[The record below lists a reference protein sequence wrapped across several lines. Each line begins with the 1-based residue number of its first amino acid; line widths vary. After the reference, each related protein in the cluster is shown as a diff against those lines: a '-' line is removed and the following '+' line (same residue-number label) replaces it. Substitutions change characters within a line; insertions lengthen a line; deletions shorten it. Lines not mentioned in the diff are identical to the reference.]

1 MSGGK
6 LEQDRA
12 SKLAGLREAGVDPF
26 GKRFPDAL
34 PVRSVVALA
43 PDEGEGETV
52 RTAGRITAIR
62 GHGKSVFMDI
72 KDWTGKVQV
81 HTSLTQLGEEKFSLC
96 RFLDI
101 GDIIGVDGKVGR
113 TRRGEVT
120 LFVDDLT
127 VLTKALLPFPEKW
140 HGLKDVELRYRQ
152 RYLDLI
158 VNDDSMD
165 RFLKRTRII
174 SSIRRFLDEAGFV
187 EVETPM
193 MQKIPGGA
201 TAKPF
206 VTHHNTLDIDL
217 YLRISPELYLKRLIV
232 GGMEK
237 VYEINRNFRNEGI
250 STKHNPEFT
259 MMEIYQS
266 YADYNVMA
274 ELAEDLITGLVRE
287 LYGEE
292 CKEVSFGGRAL
303 KAVKP
308 FARREYADL
317 LEEHAGVRLGD
328 EEGIRRRAKEAGIDP
343 AGLAT
348 DFVANELF
356 EKFVEDNLLDPTFV
370 FNYPRGVCPLTKSC
384 EDDPTRAQR
393 FELFMAGMEVANAYT
408 ELNDPDEQHRRF
420 EEQVKQKQEEV
431 KVIDED
437 FVTAQRYGMPPAGG
451 MGIGID
457 RLVMLLTDSPSIRDV
472 LLFPLLRPQKETS

>member
-6 LEQDRA
+6 LEEDRA

-26 GKRFPDAL
+26 GKRFADAL
-34 PVRSVVALA
+34 PVREVIALA
-43 PDEGEGETV
+43 PAEGEGQTV

-81 HTSLTQLGEEKFSLC
+81 HTSLDQLGEEKFGLC
-96 RFLDI
+96 KFLDI

-113 TRRGEVT
+113 TRRGEITV
-120 LFVDDLT
+120 FVDDLT

-158 VNDDSMD
+158 VNDDSMA
-165 RFLKRTRII
+165 RFLRRTRII
-174 SSIRRFLDEAGFV
+174 ASIRRFLDDAGFV

-201 TAKPF
+201 AAKPF

-217 YLRISPELYLKRLIV
+217 YLRISPELYLKRLLV
-232 GGMEK
+232 GGMDK

-266 YADYNVMA
+266 YADYHLMA
-274 ELAEDLITGLVRE
+274 ELAEDLIARLVNE
-287 LYGEE
+287 LYGKD
-292 CKEVSFGGRAL
+292 CQEVAFGERAL
-303 KAVKP
+303 KIAKP
-308 FARREYADL
+308 FARREYAEL

-328 EEGIRRRAKEAGIDP
+328 EEGIRRKARESGIDP
-343 AGLAT
+343 EGLAT

-356 EKFVEDNLLDPTFV
+356 EKFVEDKLSDPTFV
-370 FNYPRGVCPLTKSC
+370 FNYPRGVCPLTRSC
-384 EDDPTRAQR
+384 EDDPARAQR
-393 FELFMAGMEVANAYT
+393 FELFIAGMEVANAYT
-408 ELNDPDEQHRRF
+408 ELNDPDEQRRRF
-420 EEQVKQKQEEV
+420 EEQVTQKQEEI

-457 RLVMLLTDSPSIRDV
+457 RLVMILTDSPSIRDV
-472 LLFPLLRPQKETS
+472 LLFPLLRPQRETS